1 MLTLFTADEVD
12 IIDSPQ
18 KKTARQGRAVWVH
31 PSGSESSTK
40 SPANSLGK
48 RKKGQ
53 SVAPLVAPSASDLTP
68 LHAIELIERFYQLDD
83 SGRAGLLKFA
93 RELGRKSKCK

>member
-1 MLTLFTADEVD
+1 LITR
-12 IIDSPQ
+12 PQ
-18 KKTARQGRAVWVH
+18 RRVHQNARKNPGNRRKEIH
-31 PSGSESSTK
+31 PSGSEPSTK
-40 SPANSLGK
+40 LPANSLGK

-68 LHAIELIERFYQLDD
+68 LHAIELFERFYQLDD